1 MSITSKFVAA
11 FKPENQTHVEW
22 LSEMCDAAENWGSI
36 NIEKEMKKNPMNV
49 PIESRDALDWPHIH
63 FCLCAVY
70 AKAVLKSKA
79 YIPSSLKISSS
90 LSV

>member
-11 FKPENQTHVEW
+11 FKPEDQAHVKW
-22 LSEMCDAAENWGSI
+22 LGEMCDAAENWGSI
-36 NIEKEMKKNPMNV
+36 NIEKEMTRNPMKV

-70 AKAVLKSKA
+70 AKAVLRGKG
-79 YIPSSLKISSS
+79 YIPSSL
-90 LSV
+90 